1 MKVSDLGVEF
11 IKREEGLRLRAYED
25 VAGKLTIGHGHLIQP
40 DDDLALTIT
49 QEEAEQ
55 LLRDDLVEAEDSVNS
70 LVKVPLG
77 QHQFDSCCSFV
88 FNLGHGNLRRSTL
101 LKKLN
106 ARDYAAVPAQM
117 KRWVYAGDQDGD
129 GDVDYDD
136 RVRGL
141 VRRRE
146 REARLFAEG
155 DYGLG

>member
-1 MKVSDLGVEF
+1 MKVSDDGIEF

-25 VAGKLTIGHGHLIQP
+25 VAGKLTIGHGHLIQQ

-49 QEEAEQ
+49 KEEAER
-55 LLRDDLVEAEDSVNS
+55 LLREDLVEAEDSVNG
-70 LVKVPLG
+70 LVKVPLK
-77 QHQFDSCCSFV
+77 QHQFDSILSWT

-106 ARDYAAVPAQM
+106 VKDYAAVPAQI

-129 GDVDYDD
+129 GDVDFDD

-141 VRRRE
+141 VKRRE